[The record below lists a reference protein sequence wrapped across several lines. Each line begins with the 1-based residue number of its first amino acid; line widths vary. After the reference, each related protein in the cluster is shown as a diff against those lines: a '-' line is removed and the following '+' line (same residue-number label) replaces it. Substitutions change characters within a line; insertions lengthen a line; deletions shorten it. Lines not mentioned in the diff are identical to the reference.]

1 MQERRI
7 HLLTDEEVAHIL
19 SALLNYGG
27 RFAEKDDND
36 GVLFNNLL
44 YDKIEECTDLGVI
57 FEGREKK
64 SEKRID

>member
-19 SALLNYGG
+19 SALLSYGG
-27 RFAEKDDND
+27 RLAEKDDRD

-44 YDKIEECTDLGVI
+44 YSKIEESVDLGVI

-64 SEKRID
+64 IEKRIS

>member
-7 HLLTDEEVAHIL
+7 HLLTDEEVAHLL
-19 SALLNYGG
+19 SALLFYGG
-27 RFAEKDDND
+27 RLTEKEDAD

-44 YDKIEECTDLGVI
+44 YDKIEQSSDVGVI

-64 SEKRID
+64 IERNSN